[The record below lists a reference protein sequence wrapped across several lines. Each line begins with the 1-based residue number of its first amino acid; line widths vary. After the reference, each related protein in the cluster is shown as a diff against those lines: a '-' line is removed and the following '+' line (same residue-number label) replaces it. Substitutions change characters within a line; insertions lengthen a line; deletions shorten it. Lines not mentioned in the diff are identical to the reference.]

1 MTDTKLPTLGRKILL
16 PMVCAAMGTVAAPV
30 LQAQTVLDP
39 RIKAEIFFEGP
50 QLKQPTSFDF
60 IGVERILIME
70 RVSGLVRLIEPGKDP
85 VTVLDLDTTG
95 EVSSGA
101 LGLAVHPDFPTS
113 PFVFIY
119 YSLIDDEGEWTED
132 HLVRYRFRKNRL
144 TRPKIL
150 LRIKRKES
158 MPNNLE
164 HHGGYIRFGPDGYL
178 YGQVGDFH
186 RGTPGSL
193 GTIESNTSDNRIA
206 DAGGIWRLSAR
217 GRVPADNPFATHPMK
232 KLRKWFVYGI
242 RSGFGMD
249 FDPRSG
255 DLWFSDNGPA
265 TYDELNR
272 AVPGMNSGWRRIV
285 GPQSRNQGISSM
297 PGGDV
302 NDLTELPGSAYR
314 DPEFSWFDTI
324 GVTGVVFLTGNAF
337 PDDLRDRLVVT
348 DFNTGRLYLF
358 ELRGDRERL
367 RLPDRI
373 GGDRVADTEK
383 EVASVVW
390 GRGFGAAVSM
400 RMGPDGFLYVAD
412 TQGGR
417 IIRVRPKN

>member
-1 MTDTKLPTLGRKILL
+1 MKRKIVL
-16 PMVCAAMGTVAAPV
+16 PIVCAALGTVAAPA
-30 LQAQTVLDP
+30 LEAQTVSDR
-39 RIKAEIFFEGP
+39 RIKAEIFFEDP
-50 QLKQPTSFDF
+50 QLKHPTSFDF
-60 IGVERILIME
+60 IGVDRMLVTE
-70 RVSGLVRLIEPGKDP
+70 RVSGLVKLIQPGEDP
-85 VTVLDLDTTG
+85 ITVLDLDTTG
-95 EVSSGA
+95 EGSGGA

-119 YSLIDDEGEWTED
+119 YSLIDDEGNWTED

-158 MPNNLE
+158 MPNDLH
-164 HHGGYIRFGPDGYL
+164 HHGGYIRFGPDGNL
-178 YGQVGDFH
+178 YGQVGDFE
-186 RGTPGSL
+186 RGGPGSL
-193 GTIESNTSDNRIA
+193 GTIELNTSANLSA
-206 DAGGIWRLSAR
+206 DAGGIWRLTNR
-217 GRVPADNPFATHPMK
+217 GRVPADNPFAAHPVK
-232 KLRKWFVYGI
+232 KLRKWFVYGF
-242 RSGFGMD
+242 RNGFGMD

-255 DLWFSDNGPA
+255 DLWFSENGPA

-272 AVPGMNSGWRRIV
+272 AVAGMNGGWRRIL
-285 GPQSRNQGISSM
+285 GPESRNQGINEL
-297 PGGDV
+297 PAGDV
-302 NDLTELPGSAYR
+302 NDLTELPGSTYR

-337 PDDLRDRLVVT
+337 PDDLHDRLVVT
-348 DFNTGRLYLF
+348 DFTTGRLYLF

-367 RLPDRI
+367 RLPDKI
-373 GGDRVADTEK
+373 GDDRVADTEK
-383 EVASVVW
+383 EVASIVW

-400 RMGPDGFLYVAD
+400 RIGPDGFLYVAD